1 MSDPAI
7 SPRRS
12 RIAAAILIGLAL
24 LAVTGVWWFFYYSQY
39 NGWLNELAL
48 KTPCLATTTDEC
60 LAMQKQLAGS
70 MIPAYQP
77 VLFWAGAA
85 ILGLGIAQQLSRR
98 G

>member
-12 RIAAAILIGLAL
+12 RVAAAILIGLAL
-24 LAVTGVWWFFYYSQY
+24 LAVTAVWWFFYYSQY

-48 KTPCLATTTDEC
+48 KTPCLAMTTDEC
-60 LAMQKQLAGS
+60 LDMQKRLVGS
-70 MIPAYQP
+70 MIPAYHP
-77 VLFWAGAA
+77 VLFWAGAV

>member
-24 LAVTGVWWFFYYSQY
+24 LAVTAVWWFFYYSQY
-39 NGWLNELAL
+39 NGSFNELAL
-48 KTPCLATTTDEC
+48 KTPCLATMTDEC

>member
-7 SPRRS
+7 PRRS

-24 LAVTGVWWFFYYSQY
+24 LAVTAVWWFFYYSQY
-39 NGWLNELAL
+39 NGSFNELAL
-48 KTPCLATTTDEC
+48 KTPCLATMTDEC

-85 ILGLGIAQQLSRR
+85 ILGLGIVQQLSRR